1 MNFKDLKRIIPKL
14 KLSNLNSKTS
24 QIKLAPS
31 FRKEFIKLNSN
42 KLLNSKKAAVTAA
55 LYPDDNNLV
64 RLILILRNTY
74 NGVHSNQIGFPGGRV
89 EEDDKT
95 LFDTAIRETFEE
107 IGIAVE
113 KNELIRELKEIYI
126 PPSNFNV
133 YPFLVLLNHPPSFVK
148 DDKEVKEIITIDL
161 DSLLNCKITQ
171 TLIPVPTKL
180 NELNTQN
187 DVLVPTFK
195 LAGYNVWG
203 ATAMMLSEIRDLIND
218 VI

>member
-42 KLLNSKKAAVTAA
+42 KLLNSKKAAVIAA
-55 LYPDDNNLV
+55 LYEDDNKI

-89 EEDDKT
+89 EDYDKT
-95 LFDTAIRETFEE
+95 LFDTAIRETYEE
-107 IGIAVE
+107 IGVRVQ
-113 KNELIRELKEIYI
+113 KNELIRELHEIYI

-133 YPFLVLLNHPPSFVK
+133 YPFLVILNHPPSFVK
-148 DDKEVKEIITIDL
+148 DDKEVKEVITIDL
-161 DSLLNCKITQ
+161 ESLLNCKITQ
-171 TLIPVPTKL
+171 TQIPIPAKL
-180 NELNTQN
+180 NELNIQN
-187 DVLVPTFK
+187 DVEVPAFK

>member
-1 MNFKDLKRIIPKL
+1 MNFKDLKRITPKL

-42 KLLNSKKAAVTAA
+42 KLLNSKKAAVIAA
-55 LYPDDNNLV
+55 LYEDDNKV

-89 EEDDKT
+89 EDYDKT
-95 LFDTAIRETFEE
+95 LFDTAIRETYEE
-107 IGIAVE
+107 IGVRVQ
-113 KNELIRELKEIYI
+113 KNELIRELHEIYI

-133 YPFLVLLNHPPSFVK
+133 YPFLVILNHPPSFVK
-148 DDKEVKEIITIDL
+148 DDKEVKEVITIDL
-161 DSLLNCKITQ
+161 ESLLNCKITQ
-171 TLIPVPTKL
+171 TQIPIPAKL
-180 NELNTQN
+180 NELNIQN
-187 DVLVPTFK
+187 DVEVPAFK

>member
-42 KLLNSKKAAVTAA
+42 KILNSKKAAVIAA
-55 LYPDDNNLV
+55 LYEDDNKV

-89 EEDDKT
+89 EDYDKT
-95 LFDTAIRETFEE
+95 LFDTAIRETYEE
-107 IGIAVE
+107 IGVRVQ
-113 KNELIRELKEIYI
+113 KNELIRELHEIYI

-133 YPFLVLLNHPPSFVK
+133 YPFLVILNHPPSFVK
-148 DDKEVKEIITIDL
+148 DDKEVKEVITIDL
-161 DSLLNCKITQ
+161 ESLLNCKITQ
-171 TLIPVPTKL
+171 TQIPIPAKL
-180 NELNTQN
+180 NELNMQN
-187 DVLVPTFK
+187 DVEVPAFK

-218 VI
+218 VM

>member
-42 KLLNSKKAAVTAA
+42 KLLNSKKAAVIAA
-55 LYPDDNNLV
+55 LYEDDNKV

-89 EEDDKT
+89 EDYDKT
-95 LFDTAIRETFEE
+95 LFDTAIRETYEE
-107 IGIAVE
+107 IGVRVQ
-113 KNELIRELKEIYI
+113 KNELIRELHEIYI

-133 YPFLVLLNHPPSFVK
+133 YPFLVILNHPPSFVK
-148 DDKEVKEIITIDL
+148 DDKEVKEVITIDL
-161 DSLLNCKITQ
+161 ESLLKCKITQ
-171 TLIPVPTKL
+171 TQIPIPAKL
-180 NELNTQN
+180 NELNIQN
-187 DVLVPTFK
+187 DVEVPAFK

>member
-55 LYPDDNNLV
+55 LYADDNNLV

-133 YPFLVLLNHPPSFVK
+133 YPFLVLLKNPPSFVK

>member
-42 KLLNSKKAAVTAA
+42 KLLNSKKAAVIAA
-55 LYPDDNNLV
+55 LYEYDNEV

-89 EEDDKT
+89 EDYDKT
-95 LFDTAIRETFEE
+95 LFDTAIRETYEE
-107 IGIAVE
+107 IGVRVQ
-113 KNELIRELKEIYI
+113 KNELIRELHEIYI

-133 YPFLVLLNHPPSFVK
+133 YPFLVILNHPPSFVK
-148 DDKEVKEIITIDL
+148 DDKEVKEVITIDL
-161 DSLLNCKITQ
+161 ESLLNCKITQ
-171 TLIPVPTKL
+171 TQIPIPEKL
-180 NELNTQN
+180 NELNIQN
-187 DVLVPTFK
+187 DVEVPAFK

>member
-1 MNFKDLKRIIPKL
+1 MNFKDLKCIIPKL

-55 LYPDDNNLV
+55 LYADENNLV

-113 KNELIRELKEIYI
+113 KNELIRELKEIFI

>member
-42 KLLNSKKAAVTAA
+42 KLLNSKKAAVIAA
-55 LYPDDNNLV
+55 LYEYDNEV

-89 EEDDKT
+89 EDYDKT
-95 LFDTAIRETFEE
+95 LFDTAIRETYEE
-107 IGIAVE
+107 IGVRVQ
-113 KNELIRELKEIYI
+113 KNELIRELHEIYI

-133 YPFLVLLNHPPSFVK
+133 YPFLVILNHPPSFVK
-148 DDKEVKEIITIDL
+148 DDKEVKEVITIDL
-161 DSLLNCKITQ
+161 ESLLNSKITQ
-171 TLIPVPTKL
+171 TQIPIPEKL
-180 NELNTQN
+180 NELNIQN
-187 DVLVPTFK
+187 DVEVPAFK

>member
-42 KLLNSKKAAVTAA
+42 KLLNSKKAAVIAA
-55 LYPDDNNLV
+55 LYEDDNKV

-89 EEDDKT
+89 EDYDKT
-95 LFDTAIRETFEE
+95 LFDTAIRETYEE
-107 IGIAVE
+107 IGVRVQ
-113 KNELIRELKEIYI
+113 KNELIRELHEIYI

-133 YPFLVLLNHPPSFVK
+133 YPFLVILNHPPSFVK
-148 DDKEVKEIITIDL
+148 DDKEVKEVITIDL
-161 DSLLNCKITQ
+161 ESLLNCKITQ
-171 TLIPVPTKL
+171 TQIPIPAKL
-180 NELNTQN
+180 NELNIQN
-187 DVLVPTFK
+187 DVEVPVFK

>member
-14 KLSNLNSKTS
+14 KLSNLNSKAS

-31 FRKEFIKLNSN
+31 FRKEFIKLNGN
-42 KLLNSKKAAVTAA
+42 KLLNSKKAAVIAA
-55 LYPDDNNLV
+55 LYEDDNNLV

-74 NGVHSNQIGFPGGRV
+74 NGVHSNQIGFPGGRI
-89 EEDDKT
+89 EEYDKT

-107 IGIAVE
+107 IGVTVDKDA
-113 KNELIRELKEIYI
+113 LIRELQEIYI

-133 YPFLVLLNHPPSFVK
+133 YPFLVFLNHPPSFVK
-148 DDKEVKEIITIDL
+148 DYKEVKEIITIDL
-161 DSLLNCKITQ
+161 ESLLNCEITQ
-171 TLIPVPTKL
+171 TLIPITSKL
-180 NELNTQN
+180 NELNTQKN
-187 DVLVPTFK
+187 IQVPSFK

-203 ATAMMLSEIRDLIND
+203 ATAMMLAEIKDLIND

>member
-31 FRKEFIKLNSN
+31 FRKEFIKLNNN
-42 KLLNSKKAAVTAA
+42 KLLSSKKAAVIAA
-55 LYPDDNNLV
+55 LYEDDDKV

-89 EEDDKT
+89 EVYDKT
-95 LFDTAIRETFEE
+95 LFDTAIRETHEE
-107 IGIAVE
+107 IGVRVQ
-113 KNELIRELKEIYI
+113 KNELIRELQEIYI

-133 YPFLVLLNHPPSFVK
+133 YPFLVILNHPPSFVK

-161 DSLLNCKITQ
+161 ESLLSCEITQ
-171 TLIPVPTKL
+171 TLITIPAKL
-180 NELNTQN
+180 NKLITQN
-187 DVLVPTFK
+187 DVEVPTFK

-203 ATAMMLSEIRDLIND
+203 ATAMMLSEIKDLIND

>member
-42 KLLNSKKAAVTAA
+42 KLLHSKKAAVTAA
-55 LYPDDNNLV
+55 LYADDNNLV
-64 RLILILRNTY
+64 RIILILRNTY

-187 DVLVPTFK
+187 DVLVPTFN

>member
-42 KLLNSKKAAVTAA
+42 KLLNSKKAAVIAA
-55 LYPDDNNLV
+55 LYEYDNEV

-89 EEDDKT
+89 EDYDKT
-95 LFDTAIRETFEE
+95 LFDTAIRETYEE
-107 IGIAVE
+107 IGVRVQ
-113 KNELIRELKEIYI
+113 KNELIRELHEIYI

-133 YPFLVLLNHPPSFVK
+133 YPFLVILNHPPSFVK
-148 DDKEVKEIITIDL
+148 DDKEVKEVITIDL
-161 DSLLNCKITQ
+161 ESLLNCKITQ
-171 TLIPVPTKL
+171 TQIPIPEKL
-180 NELNTQN
+180 NELNIQN
-187 DVLVPTFK
+187 DVEVPAFK

-218 VI
+218 VM

>member
-42 KLLNSKKAAVTAA
+42 KLLSSKKAAVIAA
-55 LYPDDNNLV
+55 LYEDDNKV

-89 EEDDKT
+89 EVYDKT
-95 LFDTAIRETFEE
+95 LFDTAIRETYEE
-107 IGIAVE
+107 IGVRVQ
-113 KNELIRELKEIYI
+113 KNELIRELHEIYI

-133 YPFLVLLNHPPSFVK
+133 YPFLVILNHPPSFVK
-148 DDKEVKEIITIDL
+148 DDKEVKEVITIDL
-161 DSLLNCKITQ
+161 ESLLSCKITQ
-171 TLIPVPTKL
+171 THIPIPAKL
-180 NELNTQN
+180 NELITQN
-187 DVLVPTFK
+187 DVEVPTFK

-203 ATAMMLSEIRDLIND
+203 ATAMMLSEIKDLIND

>member
-31 FRKEFIKLNSN
+31 FRKEFIKLNNN
-42 KLLNSKKAAVTAA
+42 KLLSSKKAAVIAA
-55 LYPDDNNLV
+55 LYEDDNKV

-89 EEDDKT
+89 EDYDKT
-95 LFDTAIRETFEE
+95 LFDTAIRETYEE
-107 IGIAVE
+107 IGVRVQ
-113 KNELIRELKEIYI
+113 KNELIRELHEIYI

-133 YPFLVLLNHPPSFVK
+133 YPFLVILNHPPFFVK
-148 DDKEVKEIITIDL
+148 DDKEVKEVITIDL
-161 DSLLNCKITQ
+161 ESLLNCKITQ
-171 TLIPVPTKL
+171 TQIPIPAKL
-180 NELNTQN
+180 NELNIQN
-187 DVLVPTFK
+187 DVEVPAFK

>member
-42 KLLNSKKAAVTAA
+42 KLLNSKKAAVIAA
-55 LYPDDNNLV
+55 LYEDDNKV

-89 EEDDKT
+89 EDYDKT
-95 LFDTAIRETFEE
+95 LFDTAIRETYEE
-107 IGIAVE
+107 IGVRVQ
-113 KNELIRELKEIYI
+113 KNELIRELHEIYI

-133 YPFLVLLNHPPSFVK
+133 YPFLVILNHPPSFVK
-148 DDKEVKEIITIDL
+148 DDKEVKEVITIDL
-161 DSLLNCKITQ
+161 ESLLNCKITQ
-171 TLIPVPTKL
+171 TQIPIPAKL
-180 NELNTQN
+180 KELNIQN
-187 DVLVPTFK
+187 DVEVPAFK

>member
-42 KLLNSKKAAVTAA
+42 KLLNSKKAAVIAA
-55 LYPDDNNLV
+55 LYEDDNNLV

-74 NGVHSNQIGFPGGRV
+74 NGVHSNQIGFPGGRI
-89 EEDDKT
+89 EEYDKT

-107 IGIAVE
+107 IGVTVDKDA
-113 KNELIRELKEIYI
+113 LIRELQEIYI

-133 YPFLVLLNHPPSFVK
+133 YPFLVFLNHPPSFVK
-148 DDKEVKEIITIDL
+148 DYKEVKEIITIDL
-161 DSLLNCKITQ
+161 ESLLNCEITQ
-171 TLIPVPTKL
+171 TIIPIPSKL
-180 NELNTQN
+180 NELNTQKN
-187 DVLVPTFK
+187 IQVPSFK

-203 ATAMMLSEIRDLIND
+203 ATAMMLSEIKDLIND

>member
-42 KLLNSKKAAVTAA
+42 KLLNSKKAAVIAA
-55 LYPDDNNLV
+55 LYEDDNKV

-89 EEDDKT
+89 EDYDKT
-95 LFDTAIRETFEE
+95 LFDTAIRETYEE
-107 IGIAVE
+107 IGVRVQ
-113 KNELIRELKEIYI
+113 KNELIRELHEIYI

-133 YPFLVLLNHPPSFVK
+133 YPFLVILNHPPSFVK
-148 DDKEVKEIITIDL
+148 DDKEVNEVITIDL
-161 DSLLNCKITQ
+161 ESLLNCKITQ
-171 TLIPVPTKL
+171 TQIPIPAKL
-180 NELNTQN
+180 NELNIQN
-187 DVLVPTFK
+187 DVEVPAFK

>member
-42 KLLNSKKAAVTAA
+42 KLLSSKKAAVIAA
-55 LYPDDNNLV
+55 LYEDDNKV

-89 EEDDKT
+89 EVYDKT
-95 LFDTAIRETFEE
+95 LFDTAIRETHEE
-107 IGIAVE
+107 IGVRVQ
-113 KNELIRELKEIYI
+113 KNELIRELQEIYI

-133 YPFLVLLNHPPSFVK
+133 YPFLVILNHPPSFVK
-148 DDKEVKEIITIDL
+148 DDKEVKEVITIDL
-161 DSLLNCKITQ
+161 ESLLNCKITQ
-171 TLIPVPTKL
+171 TQIPIPVKL
-180 NELNTQN
+180 NELNIQN
-187 DVLVPTFK
+187 DVEVPAFK

>member
-42 KLLNSKKAAVTAA
+42 KLLNSKKAAVIAA
-55 LYPDDNNLV
+55 LYEDDNKV

-89 EEDDKT
+89 EDYDKT
-95 LFDTAIRETFEE
+95 LFDTAIRETYEE
-107 IGIAVE
+107 IGVRVQ
-113 KNELIRELKEIYI
+113 KNELIRELHEIYI

-133 YPFLVLLNHPPSFVK
+133 YPFLVILNHPPSFVK
-148 DDKEVKEIITIDL
+148 DDKEVKEVITIDL
-161 DSLLNCKITQ
+161 ESLLNCKITLTQ
-171 TLIPVPTKL
+171 IPIPAKL
-180 NELNTQN
+180 NELNIQN
-187 DVLVPTFK
+187 DVEVPAFK

>member
-42 KLLNSKKAAVTAA
+42 KLLNSKKAAVIAA
-55 LYPDDNNLV
+55 LYEYDNEV

-89 EEDDKT
+89 EDYDKT
-95 LFDTAIRETFEE
+95 LFDTAIRETYEE
-107 IGIAVE
+107 IGVRVQ
-113 KNELIRELKEIYI
+113 KNELIRELHEIYI

-133 YPFLVLLNHPPSFVK
+133 YPFLVILNHPPSFVK
-148 DDKEVKEIITIDL
+148 DDKEVKEVITIDL
-161 DSLLNCKITQ
+161 ESLLNCKITQ
-171 TLIPVPTKL
+171 TQIPIPAKL
-180 NELNTQN
+180 NELNIQN
-187 DVLVPTFK
+187 DVEVPAFK

>member
-42 KLLNSKKAAVTAA
+42 KLLNSKKAAVIAA
-55 LYPDDNNLV
+55 LYEDDNKV

-89 EEDDKT
+89 EDYDKT
-95 LFDTAIRETFEE
+95 LFDTAIRETYEE
-107 IGIAVE
+107 IGVRVQ
-113 KNELIRELKEIYI
+113 KNELIRELHEIYI

-133 YPFLVLLNHPPSFVK
+133 YPFLVILNHPPSFVK
-148 DDKEVKEIITIDL
+148 DDKEVKEVITIDL
-161 DSLLNCKITQ
+161 ESLLNCKITQ
-171 TLIPVPTKL
+171 TQIPIPAKL
-180 NELNTQN
+180 NELSIQN
-187 DVLVPTFK
+187 DVEVPAFK

>member
-42 KLLNSKKAAVTAA
+42 KLLNSKKAAVIAA
-55 LYPDDNNLV
+55 LYEDDNKV

-89 EEDDKT
+89 EDYDKT
-95 LFDTAIRETFEE
+95 LFDTAIRETYEE
-107 IGIAVE
+107 IGVRVQ
-113 KNELIRELKEIYI
+113 KNELIRELHEIYI

-133 YPFLVLLNHPPSFVK
+133 HPFLVILNHPPSFVK
-148 DDKEVKEIITIDL
+148 DDKEVKEVITIDL
-161 DSLLNCKITQ
+161 
-171 TLIPVPTKL
+171 
-180 NELNTQN
+180 
-187 DVLVPTFK
+187 
-195 LAGYNVWG
+195 
-203 ATAMMLSEIRDLIND
+203 
-218 VI
+218 

>member
-31 FRKEFIKLNSN
+31 FRKEFIKLNNN
-42 KLLNSKKAAVTAA
+42 KLLSSKKAAVIAA
-55 LYPDDNNLV
+55 LYEDDDKV
-64 RLILILRNTY
+64 RLILILRNKY

-89 EEDDKT
+89 EVYDKT
-95 LFDTAIRETFEE
+95 LFDTAIRETHEE
-107 IGIAVE
+107 IGVRVQ
-113 KNELIRELKEIYI
+113 KNELIRELQEIYI

-133 YPFLVLLNHPPSFVK
+133 YPFLVILNHPPSFVK

-161 DSLLNCKITQ
+161 ESLLNCEITQ
-171 TLIPVPTKL
+171 TLIPIPAKL
-180 NELNTQN
+180 NELITQN
-187 DVLVPTFK
+187 DVEVPTFK

-203 ATAMMLSEIRDLIND
+203 ATAMMLSEIKDLIND
-218 VI
+218 VM

>member
-133 YPFLVLLNHPPSFVK
+133 YPFLVLLNNPPSFVK

-195 LAGYNVWG
+195 LAGYNIWG

>member
-107 IGIAVE
+107 IGIVVE

-195 LAGYNVWG
+195 LAGYNIWG

>member
-55 LYPDDNNLV
+55 LYADENNLV

-95 LFDTAIRETFEE
+95 LFDTAIRETYEE
-107 IGIAVE
+107 IGVAVE
-113 KNELIRELKEIYI
+113 KNELIKELKEIYI

-171 TLIPVPTKL
+171 TLIPVPTIL

>member
-42 KLLNSKKAAVTAA
+42 KLLNSKKAAVIAA
-55 LYPDDNNLV
+55 LYEDDNKV

-74 NGVHSNQIGFPGGRV
+74 NGVHSNQIGFPGGSV
-89 EEDDKT
+89 EDYDKT
-95 LFDTAIRETFEE
+95 LFDTAIRETYEE
-107 IGIAVE
+107 IGVRVQ
-113 KNELIRELKEIYI
+113 KNELIRELHEIYI

-133 YPFLVLLNHPPSFVK
+133 YPFLVILNHPPSFVK
-148 DDKEVKEIITIDL
+148 DDKEVKEVITIDL
-161 DSLLNCKITQ
+161 ESLLNCKITLTQ
-171 TLIPVPTKL
+171 IPIPAKL
-180 NELNTQN
+180 NELNIQN
-187 DVLVPTFK
+187 DVEVPAFK

>member
-55 LYPDDNNLV
+55 LYADDNNLV

-107 IGIAVE
+107 IGVRVK
-113 KNELIRELKEIYI
+113 KNELIRELNEIYI

-133 YPFLVLLNHPPSFVK
+133 YPFLVILNNPPSFVK
-148 DDKEVKEIITIDL
+148 DDKEVKEVITIDL
-161 DSLLNCKITQ
+161 ESLLNCKITQ
-171 TLIPVPTKL
+171 TQIPIPAKL
-180 NELNTQN
+180 NELNIQN
-187 DVLVPTFK
+187 DVEVPAFK

>member
-1 MNFKDLKRIIPKL
+1 MNFKYLKRIIPKL

-42 KLLNSKKAAVTAA
+42 KLLNSKKAAVIAA
-55 LYPDDNNLV
+55 LYEDDNKV

-89 EEDDKT
+89 EDYDKT
-95 LFDTAIRETFEE
+95 LFDTAIRETYEE
-107 IGIAVE
+107 IGVRVQ
-113 KNELIRELKEIYI
+113 KNELIRELHEIYI

-133 YPFLVLLNHPPSFVK
+133 YPFLVILNHPPSFVK
-148 DDKEVKEIITIDL
+148 DDKEVKEVITIDL
-161 DSLLNCKITQ
+161 ESLLNCKITQ
-171 TLIPVPTKL
+171 TQIPIPAKL
-180 NELNTQN
+180 NELNIQN
-187 DVLVPTFK
+187 DVEVPAFK

>member
-42 KLLNSKKAAVTAA
+42 KLLSSKKAAVIAA
-55 LYPDDNNLV
+55 LYEDDDKV

-89 EEDDKT
+89 EDYDKT
-95 LFDTAIRETFEE
+95 LFDTAIRETYEE
-107 IGIAVE
+107 IGVMVQ
-113 KNELIRELKEIYI
+113 KNELIRELHEIYI

-133 YPFLVLLNHPPSFVK
+133 YPFLVILNHPPSFVK

-161 DSLLNCKITQ
+161 ESLLSCKITQ
-171 TLIPVPTKL
+171 TLIPIPAKL
-180 NELNTQN
+180 NELITQN
-187 DVLVPTFK
+187 DVEVPTFK

-203 ATAMMLSEIRDLIND
+203 ATAMMLSEIKDLIND

>member
-31 FRKEFIKLNSN
+31 FRKEFIKLNNN
-42 KLLNSKKAAVTAA
+42 KLLSSKKAAVIAA
-55 LYPDDNNLV
+55 LYEDDNKV

-89 EEDDKT
+89 EDYDKT
-95 LFDTAIRETFEE
+95 LFDTAIRETYEE
-107 IGIAVE
+107 IGVRVQ
-113 KNELIRELKEIYI
+113 KNELIRELHEIYI

-133 YPFLVLLNHPPSFVK
+133 YPFLVILNHPPSFVK
-148 DDKEVKEIITIDL
+148 DDKEVKEVITIDL
-161 DSLLNCKITQ
+161 ESLLNCKITQ
-171 TLIPVPTKL
+171 TQIPIPAKL
-180 NELNTQN
+180 NELNIQN
-187 DVLVPTFK
+187 DVEVPAFK

>member
-42 KLLNSKKAAVTAA
+42 KLLNSKKAAVIAA
-55 LYPDDNNLV
+55 LYEDDNKV

-89 EEDDKT
+89 EDYDKT
-95 LFDTAIRETFEE
+95 LFDTAIRETYEE
-107 IGIAVE
+107 IGVRVQ
-113 KNELIRELKEIYI
+113 KNELIRELHEIYI

-133 YPFLVLLNHPPSFVK
+133 YPFLVILNHPPSFVK
-148 DDKEVKEIITIDL
+148 DDKEVKEVITIDL
-161 DSLLNCKITQ
+161 ESLLNCKITQ
-171 TLIPVPTKL
+171 TQIPIPAKLI
-180 NELNTQN
+180 ELNIQN
-187 DVLVPTFK
+187 DVEVPAFK

>member
-42 KLLNSKKAAVTAA
+42 KLLNSKKAAVIAA
-55 LYPDDNNLV
+55 LYEDDNKV

-74 NGVHSNQIGFPGGRV
+74 KGVHSNQIGFPGGRV
-89 EEDDKT
+89 EDYDKT
-95 LFDTAIRETFEE
+95 LFDTAIRETYEE
-107 IGIAVE
+107 IGVRVQ
-113 KNELIRELKEIYI
+113 KNELIRELHEIYI

-133 YPFLVLLNHPPSFVK
+133 YPFLVILNHPPSFVK
-148 DDKEVKEIITIDL
+148 DDKEVKEVITIDL
-161 DSLLNCKITQ
+161 ESLLNCKITQ
-171 TLIPVPTKL
+171 TQIPIPAKL
-180 NELNTQN
+180 NELNIQN
-187 DVLVPTFK
+187 DVEVPAFK

-203 ATAMMLSEIRDLIND
+203 ATAMMLSEIRDLIHD